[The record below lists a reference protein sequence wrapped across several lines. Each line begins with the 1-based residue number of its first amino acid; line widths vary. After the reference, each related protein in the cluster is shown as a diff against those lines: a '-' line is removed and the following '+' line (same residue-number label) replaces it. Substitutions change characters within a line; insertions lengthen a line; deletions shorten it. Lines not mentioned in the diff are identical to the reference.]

1 MDKYILKT
9 RTGSVVQIN
18 AFVNYNAN
26 EVTNT
31 YKECIIAAGEDG
43 KIAIFDST
51 TSECIEYLPDA
62 VDSNG
67 WLIEIDD
74 IRIIDADNIL
84 IVSPAGVIAKYHRE
98 SSIWKYKI
106 ILESSECYYSILDY
120 NTKENSIK
128 VLTEFSGEVEV
139 LL

>member
-18 AFVNYNAN
+18 AIVNYNTNEAAN
-26 EVTNT
+26 S

-43 KIAIFDST
+43 KIAIFNST

-74 IRIIDADNIL
+74 ISIIDADNIL

-98 SSIWKYKI
+98 SSIWQYKI